1 MKVTKESINDL
12 PVTIREKRLLNAL
25 LIDLKDINKFCP
37 GIYIEYI
44 DKHTEYSPEWTD
56 PCPDY
61 YGMYQL
67 RHDKYDGEIIG
78 IEMDI
83 DLLDTSLC
91 LLNNFVELCQKI
103 SL

>member
-1 MKVTKESINDL
+1 MKVTKEIIDTL
-12 PVTIREKRLLNAL
+12 PIGSREKHLLKAL
-25 LIDLKDINKFCP
+25 LIDLKDINKYCP
-37 GIYIEYI
+37 GIYIEWI

-67 RHDKYDGEIIG
+67 RHDKYNEEIIG

-83 DLLDTSLC
+83 DLLDASLC

-103 SL
+103 NL